1 VKGKGD
7 MSVYE
12 HCQRDVATA
21 GPDASVRRVALL
33 MEERAVGIVVI
44 VEERRPIGI
53 VTDHD
58 LVVRVLNRELD
69 PGATSVRDVMT
80 EDPIVLDASTGLYE
94 AMKCGRDWGIQR
106 LPIVDAA
113 GNLVGIIS
121 LDDIIRLLVEEIT
134 WVANIVE
141 KVSTAVTV

>member
-1 VKGKGD
+1 

-12 HCQRDVATA
+12 HCQKNVAA
-21 GPDASVRRVALL
+21 ADPDASVRRVALL
-33 MEERAVGIVVI
+33 MEERGVDAVVI

-53 VTDHD
+53 VTERDM
-58 LVVRVLNRELD
+58 VVRVMNRSLD
-69 PGATSVRDVMT
+69 PGTTPVREVMT
-80 EDPIVLDASTGLYE
+80 EDPIMLDASTGLYE

-106 LPIVDAA
+106 LPIVDSN
-113 GNLVGIIS
+113 GYLVGIIS
-121 LDDIIRLLVEEIT
+121 LDDIIKLLVDEIT